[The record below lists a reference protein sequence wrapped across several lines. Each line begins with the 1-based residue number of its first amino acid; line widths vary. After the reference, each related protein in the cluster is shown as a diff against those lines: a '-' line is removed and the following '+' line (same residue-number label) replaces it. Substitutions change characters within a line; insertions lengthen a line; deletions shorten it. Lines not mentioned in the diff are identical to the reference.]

1 MITFEEAVQKAKEL
15 KPNIDGGTEWE
26 NGWVFSNLKEAGNI
40 GGPSPV
46 VILKKNGEA
55 VNMPEF
61 IIEGSGKMIKDF
73 DLKG

>member
-1 MITFEEAVQKAKEL
+1 MITFEEAVQKAKKL

-26 NGWVFSNLKEAGNI
+26 NGYVFSNHKEGKNI

-55 VNMPEF
+55 VNMPYF
-61 IIEGSGKMIKDF
+61 VMSGTGKMLRDF
-73 DLKG
+73 EL